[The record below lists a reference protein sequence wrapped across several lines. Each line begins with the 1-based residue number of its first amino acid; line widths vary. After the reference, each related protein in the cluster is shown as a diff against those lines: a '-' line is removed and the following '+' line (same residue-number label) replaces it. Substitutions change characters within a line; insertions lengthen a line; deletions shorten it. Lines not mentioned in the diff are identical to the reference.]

1 VRKLELESEMR
12 GDVAILY
19 VDGYLNSLLAETL
32 EKSVLGKM
40 GDGYMKFIMDFDR
53 TRMINSIG
61 ISIVIGIVKSI
72 TEKGGVLAFT
82 HLSRVNRELFDI
94 TGVSGLV
101 KVFKDKEEALLSMSA
116 VA

>member
-1 VRKLELESEMR
+1 MR

-32 EKSVLGKM
+32 EDFVLGKM
-40 GDGYMKFIMDFDR
+40 SEGCMKFIMDFDR
-53 TRMINSIG
+53 TRMINSVG
-61 ISIVIGIVKSI
+61 ISIVIGIVKSV

-82 HLSRVNRELFDI
+82 KLSRVNRELFDI

-101 KVFKDKEEALLSMSA
+101 KIFEGKEEALLSMSA